1 MAKRTGDMA
10 EAHAKAIA
18 RRGAKSDVASGTTY
32 SDREEKTRKKN
43 NKDEEK
49 VQKARTKALEKE
61 VKLLVQSI
69 RLKFRDHTVE
79 ERIAKD
85 RLKYSKMGSYLR
97 NVGVSGVYGPGGAEK
112 DSGYVPSGL
121 PPKKG
126 KKTKDRSFSGLVA
139 AGSIL
144 LLVAALHKATSQS
157 KILGVIQSSIG
168 KALGLL
174 VDLILLPFLPLITW
188 GIIGLFNAIM
198 EWNKIYQA
206 DPIGTL
212 AKSIDLLSSLFLP
225 VLVGKVLG
233 GFILEWFKENTS
245 GFFAAMTDFSQLI
258 DQWNTFLADPL
269 GVLKQKFEE
278 FITFVRDDLIRTQ
291 VLIQN
296 AIANSPIGKA
306 LGWVPENAASSGL
319 SPGYH
324 PPTPVPLDING
335 GAGTHIPSGS
345 PGNIPPE
352 VHVLVQ
358 IGDGWFDKQRVE
370 ADIERMYKQFQF
382 AMRIQNPSG

>member
-18 RRGAKSDVASGTTY
+18 RRGAENVASGTTY
-32 SDREEKTRKKN
+32 SEREEKTRKKN

-79 ERIAKD
+79 ERIARD

-121 PPKKG
+121 PPKK
-126 KKTKDRSFSGLVA
+126 KKKDKDKSFSGLVA
-139 AGSIL
+139 AGGIL
-144 LLVAALHKATSQS
+144 LLVAAIHKATAQS
-157 KILGVIQSSIG
+157 KIVGVIESSIG

-188 GIIGLFNAIM
+188 GIIGLFNAIL
-198 EWNKIYQA
+198 EWNKTYQA

-212 AKSIDLLSSLFLP
+212 VKSIDLLSSLFLP

-233 GFILEWFKENTS
+233 GIIIDWFKENTP
-245 GFFAAMTDFSQLI
+245 GFFAAMSDTSQFVTDFNNFWGEGGGLSHTI
-258 DQWNTFLADPL
+258 SDISDKIGT
-269 GVLKQKFEE
+269 GLKDAWQSFSNYLLTLP
-278 FITFVRDDLIRTQ
+278 IIG
-291 VLIQN
+291 N
-296 AIANSPIGKA
+296 ALMAA
-306 LGWVPENAASSGL
+306 GWVHKGL
-319 SPGYH
+319 SIPDVTESEYKKVYASRT
-324 PPTPVPLDING
+324 PTPVSTSVNVTGETKMVQEVKVQVWVDEKIEQKFASMNWDQR
-335 GAGTHIPSGS
+335 AANWGT
-345 PGNIPPE
+345 
-352 VHVLVQ
+352 
-358 IGDGWFDKQRVE
+358 
-370 ADIERMYKQFQF
+370 M
-382 AMRIQNPSG
+382 